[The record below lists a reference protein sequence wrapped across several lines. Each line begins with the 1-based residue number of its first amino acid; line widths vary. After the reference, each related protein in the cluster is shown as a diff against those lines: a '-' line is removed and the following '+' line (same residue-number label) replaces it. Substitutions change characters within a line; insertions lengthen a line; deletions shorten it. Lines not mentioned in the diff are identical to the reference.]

1 MNDIKFEKAVLN
13 WFESP
18 DYSIHA
24 CPESRALA
32 AVRDALLPKLMSGE
46 IRVKVGEKFLEVEA

>member
-1 MNDIKFEKAVLN
+1 MNDAKFEKAVLN

-24 CPESRALA
+24 CPESRAL
-32 AVRDALLPKLMSGE
+32 VTIRDAMHPKLMSGE
-46 IRVKVGEKFLEVEA
+46 VRVESVQEATV

>member
-1 MNDIKFEKAVLN
+1 MNNVRFEKAVLN

-24 CPESRALA
+24 RPESRALTA
-32 AVRDALLPKLMSGE
+32 IRNALLPKLMSGE
-46 IRVKVGEKFLEVEA
+46 VRAES